1 MKEGLDLHQYRS
13 GQETQPK
20 NVASAGDSMVNIRFL
35 QGITAV
41 SLIAVIILPAYTI
54 FYLSPSFTAL
64 LKKHSEEKATRIA
77 SHLATEFLETDR
89 PISRNTL
96 SEFFLNNI
104 DKIKDTFLLMDI
116 TLFAPSGEIV
126 FADEPHAARAV
137 HAKPFF
143 LNKVAHGEI
152 LTKFATTDLENG
164 GGRAMAAETMET
176 YVPIMKKGR
185 FLGALAIHFDVT
197 AERHE
202 LKKLMANFHITLFLL
217 TAGLLY
223 AVVASLFHLNR
234 MLSLQKNTE
243 LALRESEEQYR
254 AIFESSPDAMVVLN
268 AERFLDC
275 NQAALELFGFT
286 SKTDFTVCH
295 LADVSPPTQPD
306 GRASRA
312 AAEQLIAK
320 ALKEGKNQFEWLHC
334 KQDGTEFHAHVSLAA
349 FNVHSEKVLQAVIQ
363 NITIRKW
370 AEKVLME
377 SEKRFADI
385 SYSMADWIFETN
397 SKGEYTY
404 SSGRVSSVLGYGH
417 DELLGKTPFSL
428 MAAEE
433 AERIRPVLEKIFADR
448 TNIIDLENWF
458 IAKNGQKIC
467 FLTSAVPILDEAGSM
482 QGYRGINKNI
492 TERKEAENALR
503 EREKYLQAIKATIQT
518 GLVITDPLTGKI
530 TDTNPAAAEMVG
542 SQEDDLIGRNFYK
555 QFVFGETGS
564 GMAMTPRSDAG
575 QDDRTIQTANKGP
588 MHVRRSYT
596 TVNIAGRDHV
606 VQSLLDITDI
616 KNLLKNQEINIG
628 LARSILGLIN
638 TPPQRYTALSAQLEL
653 CVHVSSNP
661 CNAEG
666 GDHFFVRRLAP
677 ATPASAAKI
686 IVSIKDQSG
695 HEVKCILR
703 SIVTDLLHNALINS
717 NHDASIEEV
726 VALLNNAVG
735 RSNLFKEDDFFTSL
749 NAEIN
754 AETLLMRFVSTGHPP
769 FLLIRGATIISLPE
783 QTGPGSNLPIPVQTG
798 LRYSAGEIQLQA
810 GDKLIFYTDGLTDIP
825 FTTQRKSLRLDE
837 LKEIVAGL
845 ITAKQQ
851 PPVADLTQ
859 GLLAAIAELGGEQIV
874 PFIKNSTDDDVT
886 VVGLE
891 IENHAAAHE
900 KTVRFKNLDEVDR
913 FVSDFYQT
921 IKPELEKHGFVLP
934 EIRIRMA
941 LNEALVNAWKH
952 GNHCRPDRTIT
963 VRWRFGS
970 DLLIE
975 VIDQG
980 NGFDFRTP
988 PDPTMVANRTN
999 LSGRGIFIIRRFTDF
1014 IRWDNGG
1021 RHLKMAFRKRT
1032 NAGEK
1037 EYFSQ
1042 AERLLSLWKGDDR

>member
-1 MKEGLDLHQYRS
+1 
-13 GQETQPK
+13 
-20 NVASAGDSMVNIRFL
+20 MVNIRFL

-41 SLIAVIILPAYTI
+41 SLIAVIMLPAYTI
-54 FYLSPSFTAL
+54 LYLSPSFTAL
-64 LKKHSEEKATRIA
+64 LRKHSEEKATRIA
-77 SHLATEFLETDR
+77 SHLAAEFLEADS

-104 DKIKDTFLLMDI
+104 DKIKDTFQLMNI
-116 TLFAPSGEIV
+116 KVFAPSGEIV
-126 FADEPHAARAV
+126 FADDPHAAGAV
-137 HAKPFF
+137 RAKPFF

-152 LTKFATTDLENG
+152 FTKFATTDPGNG
-164 GGRAMAAETMET
+164 DGRPMAAETMET

-197 AERHE
+197 AERRE

-234 MLSLQKNTE
+234 MLNLQKSTE

-320 ALKEGKNQFEWLHC
+320 ALKEGNNQFEWLHR
-334 KQDGTEFHAHVSLAA
+334 KQDGKEFHAHISLAA
-349 FNVHSEKVLQAVIQ
+349 FNVQGEKVLQAVIQ

-370 AEKVLME
+370 AERVLME

-397 SKGEYTY
+397 SRGEYTY

-417 DELLGKTPFSL
+417 DELLGKAPFAL
-428 MAAEE
+428 MAPEE
-433 AERIRPVLEKIFADR
+433 AARIRPVLERIFADR

-458 IAKNGQKIC
+458 IAKNGQKVC
-467 FLTSAVPILDEAGSM
+467 FLTSAVPILDEDGVL

-492 TERKEAENALR
+492 TERKEVENTLR

-530 TDTNPAAAEMVG
+530 TDTNPAAAEMIG
-542 SQEDDLIGRNFYK
+542 SREDDLIGRNFYER
-555 QFVFGETGS
+555 FIFAETGS
-564 GMAMTPRSDAG
+564 GMAMTPRSGAG
-575 QDDRTIQTANKGP
+575 QDDHTIQTDNKSP

-628 LARSILGLIN
+628 LARGILSLIN
-638 TPPQRYTALSAQLEL
+638 TPPQRYTALSGQLEL

-661 CNAEG
+661 CHAEG
-666 GDHFFVRRLAP
+666 GDHYFVRRLDP
-677 ATPASAAKI
+677 ATPASAARI
-686 IVSIKDQSG
+686 IVSLKDQSG

-717 NHDASIEEV
+717 NRDAGVAEV
-726 VALLNNAVG
+726 VTLLNNAVC
-735 RSNLFKEDDFFTSL
+735 RSKLFKEDDFFTSL

-769 FLLIRGATIISLPE
+769 FLLIRGASIISLPE
-783 QTGPGSNLPIPVQTG
+783 QNGPGSNLPIPVRAG
-798 LRYSAGEIQLQA
+798 LRYDAGEIQLQA
-810 GDKLIFYTDGLTDIP
+810 GDRLIFYTDGLTDIP
-825 FTTQRKSLRLDE
+825 FTKQRQSLRLDE

-845 ITAKQQ
+845 VTAKQQ
-851 PPVADLTQ
+851 QPVADLIQ
-859 GLLAAIAELGGEQIV
+859 GLLAAIAELSGEQIV
-874 PFIKNSTDDDVT
+874 PFSENSTDDDVT
-886 VVGLE
+886 VLGLE
-891 IENHAAAHE
+891 IEDHGAAHE
-900 KTVRFKNLDEVDR
+900 KTVRFRSLDAVDR
-913 FVSDFYQT
+913 FVSDFYQA
-921 IKPELEKHGFVLP
+921 ILPELEEHGFAGP

-952 GNHCRPDRTIT
+952 GNQCRPDRTIT

-980 NGFDFRTP
+980 SGFDFRTP
-988 PDPTMVANRTN
+988 PDPTEAANRTN
-999 LSGRGIFIIRRFTDF
+999 LTGRGLFIIRRFTDF
-1014 IRWDNGG
+1014 IRWDDGG
-1021 RHLKMAFRKRT
+1021 RHLKMAFRKKT

-1037 EYFSQ
+1037 KYFSQ
-1042 AERLLSLWKGDDR
+1042 SERLLSLWQRAER